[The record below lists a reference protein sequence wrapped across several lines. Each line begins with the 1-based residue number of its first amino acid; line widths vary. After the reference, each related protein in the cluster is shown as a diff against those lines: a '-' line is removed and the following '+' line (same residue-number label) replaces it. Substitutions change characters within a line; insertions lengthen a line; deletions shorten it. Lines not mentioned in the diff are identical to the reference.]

1 MKYMVT
7 WRLSSENFED
17 AAREFLAGKGD
28 PPVGLTHLGRW
39 HVPGS
44 SYGWHL
50 MEGDEGALA
59 QHLAFWGQYLDIE
72 VSPVVEDDVAGAA
85 MQSVFGD

>member
-7 WRLSSENFED
+7 WRLDSANFAE
-17 AAREFLAGKGD
+17 AARNFLEGKGD
-28 PPVGLTHLGRW
+28 VPEGLTHLGRW

-50 MEGDEGALA
+50 VEGDEAALA
-59 QHLAFWGQYLDIE
+59 KHLSFWGQYLDIE
-72 VSPVVEDDVAGAA
+72 VSPVVEDDVAGAGMA
-85 MQSVFGD
+85 EVFGG

>member
-7 WRLSSENFED
+7 WTLSSENYED
-17 AAREFLAGKGD
+17 AAKEFLAGKGD
-28 PPVGLTHLGRW
+28 PPPGLTHLGRW

-72 VSPVVEDDVAGAA
+72 VNPVVEDDVAGAA
-85 MQSVFGD
+85 MQAVFGD

>member
-7 WRLSSENFED
+7 WTLPSANYED
-17 AAREFLAGKGD
+17 AAKEFLAGKGD
-28 PPVGLTHLGRW
+28 PPEGLTHLGRW

-59 QHLAFWGQYLDIE
+59 QHLAFWGQYLEIE
-72 VSPVVEDDVAGAA
+72 VNPVVEDDVAGAA
-85 MQSVFGD
+85 MQTVYGD